1 MMGLALSDV
10 NHPIVRRPLVSQV
23 EQHVFDAI
31 FGRRSV
37 RAYLEG
43 RDVEPA
49 KIRRL
54 LEAAMAA
61 PSACNLQPWEFI
73 VVTDPERV
81 RAIKDSIA
89 RWGDYNAP
97 LIIVVCGDPDR
108 IPWDGDHGVLD
119 CAAAIENMLIAAPAL
134 GLGGVWIG
142 GFDRQAIRNLLEI
155 PEPVVPV
162 GVVYVGY
169 PAEAHA
175 PRTKYLDEAVHWQ
188 VYDAERERHPRP
200 GRIV

>member
-1 MMGLALSDV
+1 M
-10 NHPIVRRPLVSQV
+10 SQV
-23 EQHVFDAI
+23 EQQVFDAI

-37 RAYLEG
+37 RAYVED
-43 RDVEPA
+43 REVEPA

-81 RAIKDSIA
+81 HAIKGSIA

-142 GFDRQAIRNLLEI
+142 GFDRRAIRDLLNI

-162 GVVYVGY
+162 GVVYLGY
-169 PAEAHA
+169 PAEQHE